1 MRTSIKAAS
10 VACLLSAL
18 ASVSWAA
25 TQDTATTP
33 SAKPTEHLIGTIT
46 ALDAAARSIT
56 VKEDKSGSEQTI
68 LLADTKTLIKV
79 APGAKDLKNA
89 TRMTADQLAI
99 GDRVDIR
106 GLKSAADP
114 GKIAARSVVL
124 MSAREL
130 QQVHQAQAAEWQ
142 HSMAGVVT
150 TVDSSTGKITINQRT
165 ASGPKAVV
173 VETSAQTEFTRY
185 SPQSPGSPATSQLA
199 QVQPGDQLR
208 VIGEKSD
215 DGSTI
220 TAQRVYSGAFR
231 TLNGTI
237 VSIAPDGK
245 QLTMRDLASKKPVE
259 ILLTDSSSLRKLPPE
274 MAMGLARRLNPSV
287 RPSDSGAP
295 NGGPESV
302 AARGGPPP
310 AGAPGPGGMHGPGA
324 GGMRAGRNGD
334 ISQMIERLPKI
345 GIADLKPGDA
355 IVVSGVATGGDN
367 GELTATNVI
376 AGVEP
381 ILRSA
386 PARQSGQAL
395 GGDWGLGEMTPPQ

>member
-1 MRTSIKAAS
+1 MRISVKAAS
-10 VACLLSAL
+10 VACLLMTAL
-18 ASVSWAA
+18 AGFLWAA
-25 TQDTATTP
+25 SQDTATTL

-46 ALDAAARSIT
+46 ALDDAARTIT
-56 VKEDKSGSEQTI
+56 VKEDKSASEQTI

-79 APGAKDLKNA
+79 APGAKDLKDA
-89 TRMTADQLAI
+89 TRITADQLAV

-106 GLKSAADP
+106 GFKSAQDL

-130 QQVHQAQAAEWQ
+130 QQAHQAQAAEWQ
-142 HSMAGVVT
+142 RSTAGIVIA
-150 TVDSSTGKITINQRT
+150 VDSSSGKITVNQRT
-165 ASGPKAVV
+165 ASGPKPVV

-185 SPQSPGSPATSQLA
+185 SPRNPGSPAVSQLA
-199 QVQPGDQLR
+199 QVEPGDQLR
-208 VIGEKSD
+208 VIGEKSA

-245 QLTMRDLASKKPVE
+245 QLTMQDLGSKKPVQ

-274 MAMGLARRLNPSV
+274 MAIGLAHRLNPSL
-287 RPSDSGAP
+287 RPPDSGAA
-295 NGGPESV
+295 NGGSGN
-302 AARGGPPP
+302 AAAGGGRPP
-310 AGAPGPGGMHGPGA
+310 AGAPGAGGMHGA
-324 GGMRAGRNGD
+324 RNGD

-345 GIADLKPGDA
+345 GIADLKPGDVV
-355 IVVSGVATGGDN
+355 VVSGVATGESN
-367 GELTATNVI
+367 SQLTATNI
-376 AGVEP
+376 ITGVEP

-386 PARQSGQAL
+386 PARPGGQAL
-395 GGDWGLGEMTPPQ
+395 GGDWGLGEITPPQ

>member
-1 MRTSIKAAS
+1 MT
-10 VACLLSAL
+10 CLLLVL
-18 ASVSWAA
+18 ASLSWAA
-25 TQDTATTP
+25 TQDAAINP
-33 SAKPTEHLIGTIT
+33 SSKPTEHLIGTIT
-46 ALDAAARSIT
+46 ALDAAARTIT

-68 LLADTKTLIKV
+68 LLTDTKTLIKV

-89 TRMTADQLAI
+89 TRMTADQLAV

-106 GLKSAADP
+106 GFKSAEDP

-142 HSMAGVVT
+142 RSLAGVVT
-150 TVDSSTGKITINQRT
+150 AVDSSTGKITIDQRT
-165 ASGPKAVV
+165 ASGPKPVT

-185 SPQSPGSPATSQLA
+185 SPQNPGSPATSQLA

-208 VIGEKSD
+208 VIGEKSA
-215 DGSTI
+215 DGSAI

-245 QLTMRDLASKKPVE
+245 QLTIRDLASKKPVG

-274 MAMGLARRLNPSV
+274 MAIALARRLSPSA
-287 RPSDSGAP
+287 RPPDSGAP
-295 NGGPESV
+295 NGGSENP
-302 AARGGPPP
+302 AAGGGHPP
-310 AGAPGPGGMHGPGA
+310 AGAPGPGGMHGGAGA

-334 ISQMIERLPKI
+334 ISQMIDRLPKI
-345 GIADLKPGDA
+345 EPADLKPGDVV
-355 IVVSGVATGGDN
+355 VVSGVATGGNDN
-367 GELTATNVI
+367 QLTATNVI

-386 PARQSGQAL
+386 PARQGGQTL